1 MGVIKQQTFQCGPA
15 APCTACTDGIRWS
28 AMKFPRN
35 QHLLL
40 VKSKRFTIKVN
51 LNFPGHW
58 VIWWKWW
65 NVHEISLKCPFF
77 RMILQKSAWNQPE
90 TSLKSAGNSGGNS
103 CVGLS
108 PGWSSP
114 PVSCSCWRTAS
125 WPRGR
130 WPVSPS
136 KTTTYRYSHPGVDR
150 ILSIYL
156 SISLSLSLFLSLSR
170 LTTMEYGFV

>member
-65 NVHEISLKCPFF
+65 NVHEISLKCPWNVHFSGWF
-77 RMILQKSAWNQPE
+77 YRNVHEISLKSAWNQPE
-90 TSLKSAGNSGGNS
+90 ISRKLWGKLLRWTQPRLELSTCKLQLLKDSLLTERPMA
-103 CVGLS
+103 CVAIENYD
-108 PGWSSP
+108 
-114 PVSCSCWRTAS
+114 V
-125 WPRGR
+125 
-130 WPVSPS
+130 
-136 KTTTYRYSHPGVDR
+136 
-150 ILSIYL
+150 
-156 SISLSLSLFLSLSR
+156 
-170 LTTMEYGFV
+170 